1 MTDPA
6 PGTIVRVWTR
16 SLLLP
21 EGSSGGL
28 RRLLRL
34 WRVGRAY
41 HADRALAR
49 ARQQRTVAPQP
60 PDNPSGRIRRT
71 RASWRG
77 SPPRAWCRALSW
89 GELAGAAA
97 LPREK
102 TTSAHC
108 LDVNLCHE
116 SAQDCEDRAW

>member
-34 WRVGRAY
+34 WRVGHITPIALWPVRDNSGQWRPNLQTILPGESGVHARAD
-41 HADRALAR
+41 ADRRRGPDAALWAGVSSR
-49 ARQQRTVAPQP
+49 AR
-60 PDNPSGRIRRT
+60 RR
-71 RASWRG
+71 
-77 SPPRAWCRALSW
+77 CRAKRR
-89 GELAGAAA
+89 
-97 LPREK
+97 LPPI
-102 TTSAHC
+102 A
-108 LDVNLCHE
+108 
-116 SAQDCEDRAW
+116 